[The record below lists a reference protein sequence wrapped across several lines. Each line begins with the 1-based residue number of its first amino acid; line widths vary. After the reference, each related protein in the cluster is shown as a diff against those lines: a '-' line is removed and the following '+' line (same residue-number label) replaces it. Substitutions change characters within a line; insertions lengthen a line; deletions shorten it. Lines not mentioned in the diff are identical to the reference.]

1 MTKKKLLI
9 LLAIAVGVAVIV
21 IVNIKMSYESSVDVE
36 VTPVKPA
43 DLVERVSGPGVIY
56 AEASVKVSS
65 SVMGRISALRV
76 KDGARVDPGD
86 ILVEIEASQYE
97 ARLNQAQAS
106 YRAALAVLELSK
118 ARHEEARTEMER
130 STRLHERE
138 LVSKR
143 DLDRARTA
151 LEVAEAEVGAA
162 EERSREAA
170 ATLSAFRDDLD
181 KTVISSPIA
190 GTVTGLNVEEG
201 EIVITG
207 TMNNPGTVLMTISG
221 LDTMEVRAEID
232 ETDVARVATGQEV
245 EINVDAF
252 PDTVLLGVVSV
263 VGSSTSF
270 TSGRGASSGERST
283 FDIRIRILDYQPGLR
298 PGMTTTVDIITA
310 EADSVSNVPLQALVL
325 REWGEGDDKEEIE
338 GIFTVDGGRARF
350 RPVRTGI
357 SDDKNIEIFQD
368 LDEDIKVVTGPFRVL
383 RDLEDSVKVK
393 ITKTKE

>member
-9 LLAIAVGVAVIV
+9 LLAIVVVVAVIV
-21 IVNIKMSYESSVDVE
+21 IVNIKSSYESSVGVE

-76 KDGARVDPGD
+76 KDGSRVAAGD
-86 ILVEIEASQYE
+86 VLVEIEAAQYE
-97 ARLNQAQAS
+97 ARHSQARAD
-106 YRAALAVLELSK
+106 YRIALSRRDEAQKDMDEKKRLFERDLLS
-118 ARHEEARTEMER
+118 T
-130 STRLHERE
+130 
-138 LVSKR
+138 R
-143 DLDRARTA
+143 DLDRAETA
-151 LEVAEAEVGAA
+151 LAQAEESVRRAEA
-162 EERSREAA
+162 
-170 ATLSAFRDDLD
+170 TLRAYQDDLE

-207 TMNNPGTVLMTISG
+207 TMNNAGTVLMTISG

-232 ETDVARVATGQEV
+232 ETDVARVNTGQEV
-245 EINVDAF
+245 EISVDAF
-252 PDTVLLGVVSV
+252 PDTVLAGVVSV

-270 TSGRGASSGERST
+270 TSGYVSTGERAT
-283 FDIRIRILDYQPGLR
+283 FDIRIRILDYLPGLR

-310 EADSVSNVPLQALVL
+310 RADSVSNVPLQALVL
-325 REWGEGDDKEEIE
+325 RDWGGEDDQEETE
-338 GIFTVDGGRARF
+338 GIFTVIEGRARF
-350 RPVRTGI
+350 KPVRTGI
-357 SDDKNIEIFQD
+357 SDDKNIEIYGD
-368 LDEDIKVVTGPFRVL
+368 LDEDVQVVTGPFRVL

>member
-9 LLAIAVGVAVIV
+9 FLAIAVVVAVIV
-21 IVNIKMSYESSVDVE
+21 IVNIKMSYEPSVGVE

-76 KDGARVDPGD
+76 KDGARVDAGD
-86 ILVEIEASQYE
+86 VLLEIEAAQYE
-97 ARLNQAQAS
+97 ARLNQAQADHE
-106 YRAALAVLELSK
+106 AALAGLEQSQAGLK
-118 ARHEEARTEMER
+118 EARTELER
-130 STRLHERE
+130 SERLDKDNLVSTRE
-138 LVSKR
+138 LDQSKYN
-143 DLDRARTA
+143 L
-151 LEVAEAEVGAA
+151 LVAESGVRAA
-162 EERSREAA
+162 KAVVRRAA
-170 ATLSAFRDDLD
+170 ATLSAYRDDLD

-207 TMNNPGTVLMTISG
+207 TMNNAGTVLMTISG

-252 PDTVLLGVVSV
+252 PDTVLSGVVSV

-270 TSGRGASSGERST
+270 TSGYGVSSRERAT
-283 FDIRIRILDYQPGLR
+283 FDIRIRILDDLPGLR

-310 EADSVSNVPLQALVL
+310 EAESVFNVPLQALVL
-325 REWGEGDDKEEIE
+325 REWGKEDDKEETE
-338 GIFTVDGGRARF
+338 GIFTVDDGRARF
-350 RPVRTGI
+350 RPISAGI
-357 SDDKNIEIFQD
+357 SDDKNIEIYED
-368 LDEDIKVVTGPFRVL
+368 LGEDVQVVTGPFKIL

>member
-9 LLAIAVGVAVIV
+9 LLAIVVVVAVIV
-21 IVNIKMSYESSVDVE
+21 IVNIKSSYESSVGVE

-56 AEASVKVSS
+56 AEASVKISS

-76 KDGARVDPGD
+76 KDGASVDAGD
-86 ILVEIEASQYE
+86 ILLEIEAAQYE
-97 ARLNQAQAS
+97 ARHSQARADYRIALSRRDEAQKDMDEKKLLFERDLLSTRDFDRAETALAQAKES
-106 YRAALAVLELSK
+106 VNR
-118 ARHEEARTEMER
+118 
-130 STRLHERE
+130 
-138 LVSKR
+138 
-143 DLDRARTA
+143 
-151 LEVAEAEVGAA
+151 AEA
-162 EERSREAA
+162 
-170 ATLSAFRDDLD
+170 TLRAYQDDLE

-207 TMNNPGTVLMTISG
+207 TMNNAGTVLMTISG

-232 ETDVARVATGQEV
+232 ETDVARVNTGQEV
-245 EINVDAF
+245 EIDVDAF
-252 PDTVLLGVVSV
+252 PDTVLTGVVSV

-270 TSGRGASSGERST
+270 TSGYGVSSGERAT
-283 FDIRIRILDYQPGLR
+283 FDIRVRILDYLPGLR

-325 REWGEGDDKEEIE
+325 REWGEEDEEEETE
-338 GIFTVDGGRARF
+338 GIFTVVEGRARF

-357 SDDKNIEIFQD
+357 SDDKNIEIYED
-368 LDEDIKVVTGPFRVL
+368 LDEDIQVVTGPFRVL

>member
-9 LLAIAVGVAVIV
+9 LLAIVVVVAVIV
-21 IVNIKMSYESSVDVE
+21 IVNIKSSYEPSVDVE
-36 VTPVKPA
+36 VTPVKRA

-56 AEASVKVSS
+56 AESSVKVSS

-76 KDGARVDPGD
+76 KDGSRVAAGD
-86 ILVEIEASQYE
+86 VLVEIEAAQYE
-97 ARLNQAQAS
+97 ARHSQAQAE
-106 YRAALAVLELSK
+106 YQTALLDLGK
-118 ARHEEARTEMER
+118 AERDMDRIARLYE
-130 STRLHERE
+130 
-138 LVSKR
+138 R
-143 DLDRARTA
+143 DLVPEEERDRAENTLMRA
-151 LEVAEAEVGAA
+151 KESVRRAE
-162 EERSREAA
+162 
-170 ATLSAFRDDLD
+170 ATLSAYRDDLE

-207 TMNNPGTVLMTISG
+207 TMNNAGTVLMTISG

-232 ETDVARVATGQEV
+232 ETDVARVSTGQEV
-245 EINVDAF
+245 EISVDAF
-252 PDTVLLGVVSV
+252 PDTVLAGVVSV

-270 TSGRGASSGERST
+270 TSGYINTGERAT
-283 FDIRIRILDYQPGLR
+283 FDIRIRILDYLPGLR

-325 REWGEGDDKEEIE
+325 RDWGEEDAEKETE
-338 GIFTVDGGRARF
+338 GIFTVIEGRARF
-350 RPVRTGI
+350 RPVSTGI
-357 SDDKNIEIFQD
+357 SDEKNIEIYED
-368 LDEDIKVVTGPFRVL
+368 LDEDVQVVTGPFRVL

>member
-9 LLAIAVGVAVIV
+9 LLAIVVVVAVIV
-21 IVNIKMSYESSVDVE
+21 IVNIKSSYESSVGVE

-76 KDGARVDPGD
+76 KDGSHVAAGD
-86 ILVEIEASQYE
+86 VLVEIEAVQFE
-97 ARLNQAQAS
+97 ERRNQARAD
-106 YRAALAVLELSK
+106 YRIALS
-118 ARHEEARTEMER
+118 RRDEAQKDMDEKKRLFER
-130 STRLHERE
+130 D
-138 LVSKR
+138 LVSTR
-143 DLDRARTA
+143 DLDRAETA
-151 LEVAEAEVGAA
+151 LAQARESVRRAEA
-162 EERSREAA
+162 
-170 ATLSAFRDDLD
+170 TLRAYQDDLE

-207 TMNNPGTVLMTISG
+207 TMNNAGTVLMTISG

-232 ETDVARVATGQEV
+232 ETDVARVNTGQEV
-245 EINVDAF
+245 EISVDAF
-252 PDTVLLGVVSV
+252 PDTVLAGVVSV

-270 TSGRGASSGERST
+270 TSGYVSTGERAT
-283 FDIRIRILDYQPGLR
+283 FDIRIRILDYLPGLR

-325 REWGEGDDKEEIE
+325 RDWGEGDEQKETE
-338 GIFTVDGGRARF
+338 GIFTIVDGRARF
-350 RPVRTGI
+350 RPVSTGI
-357 SDDKNIEIFQD
+357 SDDKNIEIYED
-368 LDEDIKVVTGPFRVL
+368 LDEDVQVVTGPFRVL

>member
-9 LLAIAVGVAVIV
+9 LLAIVVVVAVIV
-21 IVNIKMSYESSVDVE
+21 IVNIKSSYEPSVGVE

-76 KDGARVDPGD
+76 KDGTRVDAGD
-86 ILVEIEASQYE
+86 VLVEIEAVQFE
-97 ARLNQAQAS
+97 ERRNQAQAEYNTERVRLEEAEADLEKNKRLFERDLIS
-106 YRAALAVLELSK
+106 IRDMDNAERAAA
-118 ARHEEARTEMER
+118 
-130 STRLHERE
+130 
-138 LVSKR
+138 
-143 DLDRARTA
+143 RAR
-151 LEVAEAEVGAA
+151 ESV
-162 EERSREAA
+162 SRAA
-170 ATLSAFRDDLD
+170 ATLRAYQDDLR

-201 EIVITG
+201 ENVVTG

-232 ETDVARVATGQEV
+232 ETDVARVSTGQEV
-245 EINVDAF
+245 EISVDAF
-252 PDTVLLGVVSV
+252 PDTVLAGVVSV

-270 TSGRGASSGERST
+270 TSGYVSTGERAT
-283 FDIRIRILDYQPGLR
+283 FDIRIRILDYLPGLR

-325 REWGEGDDKEEIE
+325 RDWGEEDDEKETE
-338 GIFTVDGGRARF
+338 GIFTIVDGRARF
-350 RPVRTGI
+350 RPVSTGI
-357 SDDKNIEIFQD
+357 SDDKSIEIHED
-368 LDEDIKVVTGPFRVL
+368 LGEDVQVVTGPFRVL